1 MGHTLQLE
9 VPEEVYESLVRSA
22 RQTGQRPE
30 AVAVQWLVSATE
42 KLEDDPLEAF
52 IGAFPS
58 NIADWGDEHDR
69 YLGAALLEHGKDVND
84 DSQSN
89 G

>member
-1 MGHTLQLE
+1 
-9 VPEEVYESLVRSA
+9 
-22 RQTGQRPE
+22 
-30 AVAVQWLVSATE
+30 VQWLVSATE